1 MTQNKER
8 YQVMHFMRTINSP
21 MVRATAEKPNQA
33 YEAGKFLQ
41 KEGAV
46 QVQIHD
52 AATGKIYDL
61 PAFAKEHRLK

>member
-1 MTQNKER
+1 
-8 YQVMHFMRTINSP
+8 MRATAGRLP
-21 MVRATAEKPNQA
+21 APRLREPRATAEKPNQA